1 MQKRESTLS
10 ELQESFDEYRA
21 IVARNEGELK
31 RAKKE
36 ASKARSAFAS
46 KGRFRSTPTGRHGC
60 RRSTTSGSDPS
71 RGGVGSLTEE
81 QEVELE
87 RIRDAAAVASAAP
100 RRELQSALRQ
110 AGEEGREC
118 RGRRDDAERSAGEL
132 RARKGEHGVLVI
144 VLNAKLESR

>member
-1 MQKRESTLS
+1 MDELQPSAIESSEAIAALGKRVASDGKAVTRIAREREARASKLALEGKISEHADREAWLQEEYDEQKRSES
-10 ELQESFDEYRA
+10 
-21 IVARNEGELK
+21 
-31 RAKKE
+31 
-36 ASKARSAFAS
+36 
-46 KGRFRSTPTGRHGC
+46 
-60 RRSTTSGSDPS
+60 
-71 RGGVGSLTEE
+71 GGVGSLTEE

-132 RARKGEHGVLVI
+132 RARST
-144 VLNAKLESR
+144 AF

>member
-1 MQKRESTLS
+1 M
-10 ELQESFDEYRA
+10 
-21 IVARNEGELK
+21 
-31 RAKKE
+31 
-36 ASKARSAFAS
+36 
-46 KGRFRSTPTGRHGC
+46 
-60 RRSTTSGSDPS
+60 
-71 RGGVGSLTEE
+71 GSLTEE